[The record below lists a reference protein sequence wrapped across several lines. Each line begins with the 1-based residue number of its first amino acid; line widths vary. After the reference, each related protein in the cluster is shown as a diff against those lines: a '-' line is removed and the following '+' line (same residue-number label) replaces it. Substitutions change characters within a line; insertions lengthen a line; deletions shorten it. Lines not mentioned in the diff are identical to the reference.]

1 MEQTSLQ
8 KPRAGVG
15 VMIMKDGK
23 MLLGK
28 RRGSHGAGEYAFPG
42 GHLEYMESFE
52 ECARR
57 ETREECGIEIQNVKF
72 LFLSN
77 LKRYAPKHYVH
88 IQLITDWKSGEPRVL
103 EPEKTEE
110 WKWYSLDKLP
120 SPLFETVALSVE
132 AHRKGYNYRDDSW
145 EGARGGQ

>member
-1 MEQTSLQ
+1 MDEAQ
-8 KPRAGVG
+8 RIRVGVG
-15 VMIMKDGK
+15 VMVLKEGK
-23 MLLGK
+23 VLVS
-28 RRGSHGAGEYAFPG
+28 RRKTSHGAGSFSFTG

-52 ECARR
+52 ECAKR
-57 ETREECGIEIQNVKF
+57 ETREECGIEIKNVKF

-110 WKWYSLDKLP
+110 WKWY
-120 SPLFETVALSVE
+120 
-132 AHRKGYNYRDDSW
+132 
-145 EGARGGQ
+145 